1 MLRCLIHTK
10 VSYYLLGRTGPG
22 PALSSRGLFRFL
34 TAQSCSI
41 IYNARVP
48 ACSRARNQ
56 SHVNKTRGRHY
67 LNKYSTVG
75 LEELVAL
82 YRQI

>member
-1 MLRCLIHTK
+1 MLRRLTHTK
-10 VSYYLLGRTGPG
+10 TSYYLLGRTGPG

-34 TAQSCSI
+34 TAQSCII
-41 IYNARVP
+41 IYNARAP

-56 SHVNKTRGRHY
+56 SRVNKTRVRHY
-67 LNKYSTVG
+67 LNKYSTIS
-75 LEELVAL
+75 LEELMAL